1 MSRIGK
7 KPLAV
12 PANVKVAIDG
22 RALVLEG
29 PLGKL
34 DLELRPEVTV
44 AFDDKARLIQV
55 NRIKDDRQSRAMHGL
70 TRSLILNMI
79 VGVTQGYEKKLEIVG
94 VGYIAAVQK
103 GELQL
108 RVGLANELHKTI
120 PTDLK
125 VTCPDQQ
132 HVLIR
137 GIDKQKVGQ
146 FAAEVRALR
155 KPEPYK
161 GKGIR
166 YDGEAVRRK
175 QGKVMA
181 K

>member
-7 KPLAV
+7 KPLPV
-12 PANVKVAIDG
+12 PANVKIGLADRTITV
-22 RALVLEG
+22 EG

-34 DLELRPEVTV
+34 QFEYRPEVTV
-44 AFDDKARLIQV
+44 RFDEQNRNIVVTREDDQRLARAL
-55 NRIKDDRQSRAMHGL
+55 HGL
-70 TRSLILNMI
+70 TRSLIKNMI
-79 VGVTQGYEKKLEIVG
+79 VGVTEGYERKLEVVG

-103 GELQL
+103 GVLQL
-108 RVGLANELHKTI
+108 RVGLANELQVPI
-120 PTDLK
+120 PEGLA

-132 HVLIR
+132 HVVIK
-137 GIDKQKVGQ
+137 GIDKQKVTH
-146 FAAEVRALR
+146 FAASVRALR

-166 YDGEAVRRK
+166 YDGEQVRRK
-175 QGKVMA
+175 QGKATV